1 MNKEY
6 SNFVLIDHP
15 LVKKDITVI
24 RDVQT
29 DCESFRAAIS
39 RVANIIAVNLSE
51 NLSLIEVEVETPL
64 EKTKLLEEIFPTLD
78 LLQKSGLL

>member
-1 MNKEY
+1 MRQEY
-6 SNFVLIDHP
+6 SNFNLMDHP

-39 RVANIIAVNLSE
+39 RVANIIAVNLSK
-51 NLSLIEVEVETPL
+51 NLSIFHLL
-64 EKTKLLEEIFPTLD
+64 KSKLR
-78 LLQKSGLL
+78 LLWKKQKGLN